1 MKTPCKECPFARAV
15 KPGALGG
22 SPTSVYVGQVVGPFW
37 LPCYSSANYCGK
49 MSDVN
54 AVSECHGAAIFRTN
68 IGMAKSMPSGILTL
82 PRNDQL
88 VFGSVAEFYAHHEK
102 ITAKEADAILTY
114 DHVEALALHEINN
127 VHVRLQ
133 LMKKKES

>member
-1 MKTPCKECPFARAV
+1 
-15 KPGALGG
+15 
-22 SPTSVYVGQVVGPFW
+22 
-37 LPCYSSANYCGK
+37 